1 MLYLCFKAASLSL
14 FFCALPTY
22 SSLSSISLPFRAE
35 TAACAP
41 SASSKL
47 TKPNPRDV
55 SSSFYSNDNSSNQRQ
70 PCRQHTACLGY
81 IVLMLFTGT
90 SLYFSQIYS
99 TTQPSCNHYS
109 CKTKPACVTCAQRNW
124 EYRLGDSFTHKDKVN
139 CLAGMFLQCDA
150 ACMVVAAVMLTLHNS
165 RKAVVTF
172 ITTAE
177 VTLPCSLNISFS
189 FSSLTES
196 GRFLTYTLVK
206 CDSRSTG
213 LSDFLR
219 KGPTYTFCPAKSMP
233 FTCQYKRH

>member
-1 MLYLCFKAASLSL
+1 MLYLCFKAASRSL

-22 SSLSSISLPFRAE
+22 NSLSSISLPFRAD

-55 SSSFYSNDNSSNQRQ
+55 SSSFYSNDNSSSERQ
-70 PCRQHTACLGY
+70 PCRQDNSCPAHSVMKLAQAQAFIFSHTY
-81 IVLMLFTGT
+81 T
-90 SLYFSQIYS
+90 
-99 TTQPSCNHYS
+99 TTQPSCSRYS
-109 CKTKPACVTCAQRNW
+109 CKTKIACLTCAHHKR
-124 EYRLGDSFTHKDKVN
+124 EGRLHDDFTHKVN
-139 CLAGMFLQCDA
+139 CIAGLLLRCIA
-150 ACMVVAAVMLTLHNS
+150 ACVIVATAMLTLRNR
-165 RKAVVTF
+165 RKAVNTF

-213 LSDFLR
+213 LSDFFR

-233 FTCQYKRH
+233 LTCQSKGH